1 MKILLRIAAG
11 IFALTVIVIT
21 GVLLM
26 FTASKLELQ
35 NVELGDLP
43 AASPPTAMSISI
55 IPTGSMESRAALAFR
70 GGMWTDKRQFAMTA
84 FLIRHPK
91 GDLLIDTGFGK
102 NIDAHIKTLPS
113 IMQSLTTYSKGTSA
127 AEQMRSAGA
136 DPSKLAG
143 VIITHAHWDHAS
155 GLEDMPGVPVLVDAA
170 ESEFIGEK
178 SQNTELLNSFPNIN
192 YKRYDFEGGP
202 YLGFPK
208 SHDVYGDGSVVIVPS
223 PGHTPGSVVVF
234 VSLPSGKR
242 YALLGDLVWQN
253 EGFEIPAERPWPIR
267 RLIGENDNDVR
278 ENIARIA
285 AIAKKYP
292 QIQLLPAHDGRA
304 FRMLPVLPASAK

>member
-1 MKILLRIAAG
+1 MKIVLRIAAG
-11 IFALTVIVIT
+11 LFALTVIIIT

-26 FTASKLELQ
+26 FTAAKLELP
-35 NVELGDLP
+35 NVEPGDLP
-43 AASPPTAMSISI
+43 PASPPAAMSISI

-84 FLIRHPK
+84 FLVRHPK

-102 NIDAHIKTLPS
+102 NADAHIKMLPS

-127 AEQMRSAGA
+127 VDQMRAAGI
-136 DPSKLAG
+136 DPLKLAG
-143 VIITHAHWDHAS
+143 VIITHAHWDHVS
-155 GLEDMPGVPVLVDAA
+155 GIEDFPGVPVFVDAA
-170 ESEFIGEK
+170 EAGFVGQK
-178 SQNTELLNSFPNIN
+178 TQNTELLNSFANVN
-192 YKRYDFEGGP
+192 YKAYEFEGGP

-234 VSLPSGKR
+234 VALPSGKR
-242 YALLGDLVWQN
+242 YALLGDLVWQS
-253 EGFEIPAERPWPIR
+253 EGIEIPAERPWPIR
-267 RLIGENDNDVR
+267 RLIGENDVEVH

-285 AIAKKYP
+285 AIARKYP
-292 QIQLLPAHDGRA
+292 QIQLLPAHDARA
-304 FRMLPVLPASAK
+304 FRMLPVLPDLAR